1 MTTIVWITAGVT
13 IGIIS
18 PWIIMRW
25 CRSAAGSV
33 LPSTASGQGQ
43 ITTASDQGQINE
55 EMLVADSWQAVT
67 IRPSLESCAA
77 AIEQR
82 GRRYLATEAP
92 DLPLPG
98 CDVTKCGCRFKNH
111 EDRRDDEDRRLEF
124 GQFNN
129 LNPRSG
135 NEDRRLT
142 GDRERRHREEEAEP
156 SAYFNSH

>member
-13 IGIIS
+13 IGLIF

-25 CRSAAGSV
+25 CRSATGPV
-33 LPSTASGQGQ
+33 LAS
-43 ITTASDQGQINE
+43 TASDQGQINE
-55 EMLVADSWQAVT
+55 EMLDTDSWQAVT

-98 CDVTKCGCRFKNH
+98 CDVTKCGCRFKNY

-135 NEDRRLT
+135 NENRRLA
-142 GDRERRHREEEAEP
+142 GGRERRNMKVEAEP
-156 SAYFNSH
+156 SAYFNNH